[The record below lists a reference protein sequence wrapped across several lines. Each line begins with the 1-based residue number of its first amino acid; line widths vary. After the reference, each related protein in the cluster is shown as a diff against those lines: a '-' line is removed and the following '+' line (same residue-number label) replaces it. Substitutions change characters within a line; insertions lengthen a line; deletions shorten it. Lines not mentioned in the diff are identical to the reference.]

1 MLFRITLPKLCRQA
15 SLLLSLLMHIN
26 SLKLSDLPVA
36 HATYVVGA
44 ISISDTR
51 GAWSLVTLTL

>member
-15 SLLLSLLMHIN
+15 RLLSLLMHIN